1 MVSDVERSRETL
13 PPEEAFG
20 VLGNETRMDILR
32 ALAEADGPLAFSELR
47 DRVGIRQGAQFN
59 YHLDKLVGHFVAKTD
74 PGYALRQAGQRVI
87 EAVLSGAVTEA
98 PVVEPTEVEHSC
110 PYCGAPN
117 RVSYH
122 EERVE
127 RYCTEC
133 NGLYDPSAPGRGPFR
148 ELAGPEEVGFLGAL
162 SLPPAGV
169 QNRTGSELLDA
180 AFTWGYLEFLA
191 MGSDVCPRCSGGVDH
206 SIDVCDQHDADA
218 AVCGRCNRRQ
228 AVGFRSRCRNCRFSL
243 ASTMVMHLMATTE
256 LLAFVTAH
264 GYNPLID
271 EWVWGWEYEE
281 EVLSTDPFEGRFTFT
296 IDGDA
301 LTLTVD
307 ETLTVVEAAR
317 Y

>member
-1 MVSDVERSRETL
+1 MPPDRNGGTVETL
-13 PPEEAFG
+13 APDEAFG
-20 VLGNETRMDILR
+20 VLANDTRMDILR
-32 ALAEADGPLAFSELR
+32 ALADADGALAFSELR

-74 PGYALRQAGQRVI
+74 DGYALRQAGQRVV

-98 PVVEPTEVEHSC
+98 PVLEPTEVEHSC

-117 RVSYH
+117 MVSYH

-133 NGLYDPSAPGRGPFR
+133 NGLYDPSVRPESTR
-148 ELAGPEEVGFLGAL
+148 ELAGPEEAGFLGAL

-169 QNRTGSELLDA
+169 QNRAGSELLDA
-180 AFTWGYLEFLA
+180 ALTWGYLEFLA
-191 MGSDVCPRCSGGVDH
+191 MGSGVCPRCSGRVDH
-206 SIDVCDQHDADA
+206 SLDVCAQHDAGDGI
-218 AVCGRCNRRQ
+218 CGGCHRRQ
-228 AVGFRSRCRNCRFSL
+228 AIGFRSWCRNCGFSV
-243 ASTMVMHLMATTE
+243 ASTMVIHLMATTE

-264 GYNPLID
+264 GYNPLTD
-271 EWVWGWEYEE
+271 EWVWGWGYEE

-307 ETLTVVEAAR
+307 EELTVVEATR
-317 Y
+317 H